1 MPQASPGYP
10 PAPARTLPPA
20 RSVGGSAYAL
30 LLDRKGGGREISWQQ
45 VRRWTPEEGI
55 LWLVGRPDGEETQR
69 WLRIESGIDPE
80 AVRRLLRTDN
90 RPTCLSQKGEGLV
103 LSLRGGGL
111 GPDPQP
117 ELLCANIWADPN
129 RVVVLRPAAV
139 LAFSTI
145 RADLKNQQG
154 PLSTGELLV
163 EVIQGWTSRIEQI
176 LFGIDRA
183 VDDMEDH
190 VLMDPDA
197 DLQQELTS
205 LRQRMIH
212 LGRHLAPQ
220 AEALFALQRE
230 RSPWLEA
237 EHRDRIREENHRA
250 HQFVAELDSSREQA
264 ALIQDEIR
272 HSQSRKLNE
281 TMKIVA
287 VFTAYLMPITAITGL
302 LGTNLEGI
310 PGQAGGEYPWAFSL
324 EVVALLGVMAVSYFI
339 FKKKKWFD

>member
-1 MPQASPGYP
+1 MPQTPFGKVPSS
-10 PAPARTLPPA
+10 RLLPRV
-20 RSVGGSAYAL
+20 RSAGGSAYAL
-30 LLDRKGGGREISWQQ
+30 LLDRNGGGREISWQQ

-69 WLRIESGIDPE
+69 WLRFESGMD
-80 AVRRLLRTDN
+80 ADSVRLLLRTDN
-90 RPTCLSQKGEGLV
+90 RPNCLSQKGQGLV

-117 ELLCANIWADPN
+117 ELLCANIWADPD
-129 RVVVLRPAAV
+129 RIVVLRPAAV
-139 LAFSTI
+139 QAFSAI
-145 RADLKNQQG
+145 RGDLKNQQG
-154 PLSTGELLV
+154 PLDTGELLV
-163 EVIQGWTSRIEQI
+163 EVIQAWTLRIEQI

-190 VLMDPDA
+190 MLMDPDA

-220 AEALFALQRE
+220 AEALSVLQRE
-230 RSPWLEA
+230 RSPWLQA
-237 EHRDRIREENHRA
+237 EHRDRIREANHRA
-250 HQFVAELDSSREQA
+250 HQYVAELDSSREQA

-310 PGQAGGEYPWAFSL
+310 PGQAGTDYPWAFTL
-324 EVVALLGVMAVSYFI
+324 EVIALLGVMAVSFFI